1 MKTAEPPIPFLEPIS
16 TEMEQVEQL
25 VHETLAKAEAPLGP
39 ILQRHVGGGK
49 HLRSALVILGG
60 RLLGAPPKPIV
71 SLAAGLDL
79 LHAATLI
86 HDDLVDR
93 SNLRRG
99 RETLHTV
106 WSVGAT
112 VLAGDYLLGQAV
124 SLIAG
129 LGHPR
134 VLAAFGAL
142 LRTICAGEIRQ
153 TLIARDRHSSR
164 EDYYHS
170 IGAKTASLFAASLEM
185 AAILAAAPELQ
196 VAALRHFG
204 HEVGIAYQIVDDVLD
219 LTGEEVQL
227 GKPAG
232 SDLRQGLVTLPVLCY
247 LQRTRDDPTIEDVL
261 SGRCDEEQ
269 LRAAIEAI
277 RSSGAIEASLDEA
290 YAHLRSGQQALQDLP
305 DSPARQMLC
314 DLAQYV
320 VERRR

>member
-1 MKTAEPPIPFLEPIS
+1 MKNLEPPVPFLEPIRA
-16 TEMEQVEQL
+16 EMVQVERL
-25 VHETLAKAEAPLGP
+25 VHQTLAEAEAPLGSM
-39 ILQRHVGGGK
+39 LQRHVGGGK

-60 RLLGAPPKPIV
+60 RLLDAPREPIV

-79 LHAATLI
+79 LHAATLV

-93 SNLRRG
+93 SGLRRG
-99 RETLHTV
+99 HETLHTV

-129 LGHPR
+129 LGHSR

-153 TLIARDRHSSR
+153 TLITRGRHSSR
-164 EDYYHS
+164 EDYYRS

-196 VAALRHFG
+196 IAGLRRFG
-204 HEVGIAYQIVDDVLD
+204 QEFGIAFQIVDDVLD
-219 LTGEEVQL
+219 LTGDEVQL

-247 LQRTRDDPTIEDVL
+247 FERAEGDAAVEAVL
-261 SGRCDEEQ
+261 SGRCDEEH

-290 YAHLRSGQQALQDLP
+290 RAHLRSGQQALQNLP
-305 DSPARQMLC
+305 DRPARQMLC
-314 DLAQYV
+314 DLARYV